1 VKRCCSCKKEKP
13 LSDFPINRKRPD
25 GHGTMCKDCKKVYNV
40 AYYAE
45 TKDRHNPARTE
56 RRIRV
61 RREARENVFAYLT
74 DHPCVDCG
82 ETDIVVLDFDHQG
95 DKSHEISA
103 MIVAGMPWARIL
115 AEIQKCEVVC
125 SNDHRRRT
133 AKAFG
138 WYRAVMASSPVSL
151 TARAADS

>member
-1 VKRCCSCKKEKP
+1 VKRCYSCDKEKP
-13 LSDFPINRKRPD
+13 LADFPINRKRPD
-25 GHGTMCKDCKKVYNV
+25 SRGSMCKDCKKIYN
-40 AYYAE
+40 ADYYTK
-45 TKDRHNPARTE
+45 TKDRHNPTRAE
-56 RRIRV
+56 RRERV
-61 RREARENVFAYLT
+61 RREARENVFAYLS

-95 DKSHEISA
+95 DKSHEINA
-103 MIVAGMPWARIL
+103 MIQAGRPWVEIL
-115 AEIQKCEVVC
+115 AEIKKCEVVC

-138 WYRAVMASSPVSL
+138 WYRAVMASSPVSS